1 MVYMTVYSE
10 IEMGGNLLK
19 LGVFTVL
26 FSDRNFEDM
35 LAYVSSK
42 GIEAIELGTGGYPGD
57 AHCKLDELLAD
68 EEKQQVFLQQIE
80 DAGLIIS
87 ALSCHANPLHPQK
100 QIAGPAD
107 ELLIKTMQLASKL
120 NVPVVNT
127 FSGCPGDH
135 EHALYPNWP
144 VAAWPHDFQ
153 EVLKWQWE
161 EKLIP
166 YWKDKNSLAESLNVK
181 IGLELHGGFSVHTP
195 ATMLRLREACGPFIG
210 ANLDPSHMWW
220 QGIDPVEAI
229 KILGRENAIHHF
241 HAKDTIIDQ
250 ANTNRNGLTD
260 MTDYSEMK
268 DRAWYFRTVGF
279 GHDQKN
285 WADIISTLRLYGYD
299 YVVSIEHEDGLMS
312 INEGFTKAVENL
324 KPVMVKESVGEMWWT

>member
-1 MVYMTVYSE
+1 M
-10 IEMGGNLLK
+10 K

-26 FSDRNFEDM
+26 FSDKNFEDM
-35 LAYVSSK
+35 LSFVSSK
-42 GIEAIELGTGGYPGD
+42 GVEAIELGTGGY
-57 AHCKLDELLAD
+57 ANEVHCKVDELLAD
-68 EEKQQVFLQQIE
+68 DEKLHRFRQQMA
-80 DAGLIIS
+80 DANLTIS
-87 ALSCHANPLHPQK
+87 ALSCHSNPLHPQK
-100 QIAGPAD
+100 GIAGPAD
-107 ELLIKTMQLASKL
+107 ELLVKTMQLASKL
-120 NVPVVNT
+120 SVPVVNT

-135 EHALYPNWP
+135 ENALYPNWP
-144 VAAWPHDFQ
+144 VSPWPHDFQ

-166 YWKDKNSLAESLNVK
+166 YWKEKNRLAESLNVK

-195 ATMLRLREACGPFIG
+195 ATMLRLREACGPAIG

-229 KILGRENAIHHF
+229 KILGREGAIHHF

-250 ANTNRNGLTD
+250 PNMNRNGLTD
-260 MTDYSEMK
+260 MTDYSQMQ
-268 DRAWYFRTVGF
+268 DRSWYFRTVGF
-279 GHDQKN
+279 GHDLKT

-324 KPVMVKESVGEMWWT
+324 KPLIVKESVGEMWWA

>member
-1 MVYMTVYSE
+1 
-10 IEMGGNLLK
+10 

-26 FSDRNFEDM
+26 FSDRSFEDM
-35 LAYVSSK
+35 LGYVSSK

-57 AHCKLDELLAD
+57 AHCKVDDLLQDEG
-68 EEKQQVFLQQIE
+68 EREKFMQQIN

-100 QIAGPAD
+100 EIAVPAD
-107 ELLIKTMQLASKL
+107 RLLVKTMELASKL
-120 NVPVVNT
+120 GVPVVNT

-135 EHALYPNWP
+135 ENARYPNWP
-144 VAAWPHDFQ
+144 VAAWPNDFQ
-153 EVLKWQWE
+153 EILKWQWE

-166 YWKDKNSLAESLNVK
+166 YWKEKNDLAESLGVK

-195 ATMLRLREACGPFIG
+195 ATMLRLRNACGPAIG

-229 KILGRENAIHHF
+229 KILGSEGAIHHF

-250 ANTNRNGLTD
+250 QNTNRNGLTD
-260 MTDYSEMK
+260 MTAYSQMR
-268 DRAWYFRTVGF
+268 DRSWYFRTVGF
-279 GHDQKN
+279 GHDQKT
-285 WADIISTLRLYGYD
+285 WADIISTLRLYDYD

-312 INEGFTKAVENL
+312 VNEGFTKAVENL
-324 KPVMVKESVGEMWWT
+324 KPVLVKESLTEMWWT